1 VEVQKTMGLRQDLES
16 YLMEAR
22 VAIASASS
30 LAEVDDARI
39 RYVGKRGLIS
49 TALRRIGEVPPS
61 ERPALGK
68 VANDARNEVETLIAE
83 KIDTLAR
90 DAQHTAL
97 ARERVDVTLPGR
109 PFRRGNK
116 HILQK
121 VYDEA
126 QRIFLGLGFE
136 VAEGPEIEFDY
147 YNFVAL
153 NVPKHHPARDMQ
165 ATFYFDDET
174 VLRTHTSPVQIR
186 AMLSKRGAL
195 PVRLIS
201 PGFVY
206 RRDSDST
213 HSPMFLQFEA
223 LAVDVGVTLGDLKGT
238 IEQFAKHMFDQSVK
252 IRLRPSYFPF
262 TEPSAE
268 VDVSCTVCGG
278 RGCRTCKGTGWLE
291 ILGSGMVHPTVLR
304 NGGYDPSRVTGF
316 ALGMGID
323 RVTMLKY
330 GLDDIRN
337 IYNNDVRFLRQF

>member
-1 VEVQKTMGLRQDLES
+1 MGLRSDLEA
-16 YLMEAR
+16 YLEQAR
-22 VAIASASS
+22 EAIASASTLS
-30 LAEVDDARI
+30 EVDDARI
-39 RYVGKRGLIS
+39 RFVGKKGLVS
-49 TALRRIGEVPPS
+49 TALRRVGEVPPS
-61 ERPALGK
+61 ERPTIGK
-68 VANDARNEVETLIAE
+68 AANDARNEIEALIAG
-83 KIDTLAR
+83 KLDILAR
-90 DAQHTAL
+90 LAQQAAL
-97 ARERVDVTLPGR
+97 AREKVDVTLPGR
-109 PFRRGNK
+109 PFRYGNK

-126 QRIFLGLGFE
+126 QRIFLGMGFE
-136 VAEGPEIEFDY
+136 VAEGPEIESDY

-153 NVPKHHPARDMQ
+153 NIPKDHPARDMQ

-174 VLRTHTSPVQIR
+174 ELRTHTSPVQIR
-186 AMLSKRGAL
+186 AMLSKHGAL

-206 RRDSDST
+206 RRDSDNT

-238 IEQFAKHMFDQSVK
+238 IEQFAKQMFDQSVK

-268 VDVSCTVCGG
+268 ADVSCTVCGG
-278 RGCRTCKGTGWLE
+278 KGCRTCKGTGWLE
-291 ILGSGMVHPTVLR
+291 ILGSGMVHPAVLR

-337 IYNNDVRFLRQF
+337 IYSNDVRFLRQF